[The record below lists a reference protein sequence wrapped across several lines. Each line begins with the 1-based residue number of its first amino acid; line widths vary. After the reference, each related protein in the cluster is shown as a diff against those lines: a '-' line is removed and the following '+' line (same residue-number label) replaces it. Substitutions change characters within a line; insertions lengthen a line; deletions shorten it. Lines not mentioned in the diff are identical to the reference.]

1 MKRLMVFILCLS
13 LISGGYF
20 FYFIN
25 KPSEKTISISD
36 DIYLIIEDNII
47 EFGEPV
53 IKEEDVLYFSYDFL
67 EEYIDED
74 IYYDEIESTIVFT
87 NKNFVKRFKLN
98 EYVGTINSKEF
109 VIDKP
114 IINVNNKI
122 YIPKELFI
130 DDYDIKIGYF
140 SETNAVVID
149 YTNMDYLEG
158 EVILEEP
165 ILRSDLDKKSPIILN
180 NLNLGSKVYVYGEFE
195 YWLKIRTEDGIPG
208 FIEKKHIQLN
218 HTKDI
223 YKNELIGKDE
233 HTEKSWDKDKI
244 NLTWDY
250 TYSKVKFTDKIKPI
264 QGVNVISPTWFSIM
278 DVEGNILDKGNKE
291 YVKKYTDMGY
301 DIWALVDNSF
311 DPDLTHEFLK
321 TTSSREMIIN
331 KLLDIYLD
339 YGFMGINIDFENIYL
354 EDKDLLTQFVRELY
368 PIFKENGLVVSM
380 DITTISTSENWSLC
394 YDRNRLQES
403 LDYIVLMA
411 YDQHWAS
418 SPIAGSVAEYTW
430 VENGIK
436 KVLNEV
442 PNEKLILAVPF
453 YTRLWTIDGSNI
465 SSKSLSMDIA
475 NKFIL
480 DNQIEK
486 VWNQDIGQYYG
497 EINKGGIEYKIWLED
512 EVSLGYKISLVH
524 KYNLAGIAS
533 WRKGYESANIW
544 ESIDRSL
551 N

>member
-1 MKRLMVFILCLS
+1 MKKFMLFIICLG

-53 IKEEDVLYFSYDFL
+53 IIEEDVLYFSYDFIK
-67 EEYIDED
+67 EYIDED
-74 IYYDEIESTIVFT
+74 LFYDEIESIVIFT
-87 NKNFVKRFKLN
+87 NESFVKRFRLD
-98 EYVGTINSKEF
+98 EHVGTINSKEF
-109 VIDKP
+109 IIDNP
-114 IINVNNKI
+114 IIKVKEKI

-130 DDYDIKIGYF
+130 NDYDIKVNYF
-140 SETNAVVID
+140 SQTNAVVID
-149 YTNMDYLEG
+149 YTNMGYLQG

-180 NLNLGSKVYVYGEFE
+180 NLDLGSIVYVYGEFE

-208 FIEKKHIQLN
+208 FIEKKHIKLN
-218 HTKDI
+218 HIKDI
-223 YKNELIGKDE
+223 YKNELIGKDKY
-233 HTEKSWDKDKI
+233 TEISGDKI

-264 QGVNVISPTWFSIM
+264 QGVNIISPTWFSIM
-278 DVEGNILDKGNKE
+278 DLEGNITDKGNKE
-291 YVKKYTDMGY
+291 YVKKYNDMGY

-311 DPDLTHEFLK
+311 NPDLTHELLK
-321 TTSSREMIIN
+321 TSSSREMIIN
-331 KLLDIYLD
+331 KLLDIYID
-339 YGFMGINIDFENIYL
+339 YGFSGINIDFENIYL

-368 PIFKENGLVVSM
+368 PIFKGNGMVVSM

-436 KVLNEV
+436 RVLDEV
-442 PNEKLILAVPF
+442 PNRKLILAVPF

-475 NKFIL
+475 NKFVL
-480 DNQIEK
+480 DNQIQK

-497 EINKGGIEYKIWLED
+497 EVNKGDIEYKIWLED
-512 EVSLGYKISLVH
+512 EISLGYKISLVH